1 MVKGLDVAED
11 VVFAAAGV
19 TDSQLPP
26 DVVEALVVN
35 ESAAPVM
42 DVVNVTG

>member
-1 MVKGLDVAED
+1 VIVKGVD

-35 ESAAPVM
+35 ESAAPAT

>member
-1 MVKGLDVAED
+1 VMLKAVD

-26 DVVEALVVN
+26 DVLVVN
-35 ESAAPVM
+35 ESAAPAT